1 MIQDRADEKDGKEAR
16 KIQDR
21 QFGEILQELRVAI
34 TGGQILF
41 GFLLTV
47 PFAQGWKETDDLQ
60 RTLYLITLL
69 SIAAATGCFIAPT
82 AAHRIRF
89 HQRDRSFLVSYAN
102 GVAIVG
108 LCFLT
113 IAMVSAVLLVTD
125 YVFSRTT
132 AIVAAGSVAA
142 VLLSLWF
149 AVPLARYRKGGQVPR
164 NSARPAAGGG
174 RGAP

>member
-1 MIQDRADEKDGKEAR
+1 MAPDRAHEHEGEDAAR
-16 KIQDR
+16 IRDR
-21 QFGEILQELRVAI
+21 QVMEVLQELRVAI

-47 PFAQGWKETDDLQ
+47 PFAQGWKETSDLQ
-60 RTLYLITLL
+60 RTLYLVTLL
-69 SIAAATGCFIAPT
+69 AIAAATGCFIAPT

-102 GVAIVG
+102 GVAIAG

-125 YVFSRTT
+125 FVFSRTT
-132 AIVAAGSVAA
+132 AVVAAGSVAV
-142 VLLSLWF
+142 VLLALWF
-149 AVPLARYRKGGQVPR
+149 AVPLARYR
-164 NSARPAAGGG
+164 ND
-174 RGAP
+174 

>member
-1 MIQDRADEKDGKEAR
+1 MSRDRVHEQEGEEAR
-16 KIQDR
+16 KTRDR
-21 QFGEILQELRVAI
+21 QFAEVLQELRVAI

-102 GVAIVG
+102 VAAIAG
-108 LCFLT
+108 LCCLLV
-113 IAMVSAVLLVTD
+113 AMVSALLLVTD
-125 YVFSRTT
+125 FVFSRGT
-132 AIVAAGSVAA
+132 AIAASGAIA
-142 VLLSLWF
+142 VLLLCIWF
-149 AVPLARYRKGGQVPR
+149 VVPLVRYR
-164 NSARPAAGGG
+164 SD
-174 RGAP
+174 

>member
-1 MIQDRADEKDGKEAR
+1 VSRDRAHEEPDEKAR
-16 KIQDR
+16 EIRDR

-69 SIAAATGCFIAPT
+69 SIGTATGCFIAPT

-89 HQRDRSFLVSYAN
+89 HQRDRSFLVAYAN
-102 GVAIVG
+102 RVAIAG
-108 LCFLT
+108 LCCLVV
-113 IAMVSAVLLVTD
+113 AMVSAVLLVCD

-132 AIVAAGSVAA
+132 AIVAAGVIAA
-142 VLLSLWF
+142 VLLGLWF
-149 AVPLARYRKGGQVPR
+149 ALPLSRYL
-164 NSARPAAGGG
+164 SS
-174 RGAP
+174 